1 MTVTQLNP
9 DGSIPSV
16 GSASSVRA
24 VVVGDTVAFFVSMDL
39 FPHAL
44 PGVRLTTFGQDGFF
58 SESFRGVDLNQV
70 DLNQVDP
77 TVAPVPVG
85 AEVFPTVDT
94 SQ

>member
-1 MTVTQLNP
+1 VTVTQLNP

-70 DLNQVDP
+70 DP